1 MELQTVKDN
10 FSKRAEKTNFKIL
23 SFDLIT
29 VVQAVNWFCL
39 FAFFEEVKRV
49 SKPETIVAFSGYNMV
64 KISQEV
70 ENVINHFYHNIIG
83 QYWSAERKLVDE
95 SYQSL
100 FFPFNEIFVP
110 SFKIKPDCSLNKILV
125 YILSW
130 SAVAK
135 YSKINGR
142 RRLHLIEK
150 VLIAAFGNIPLKPVS
165 FNIFVRLGKIN

>member
-64 KISQEV
+64 KICLLYTSD
-70 ENVINHFYHNIIG
+70 
-83 QYWSAERKLVDE
+83 AADE
-95 SYQSL
+95 
-100 FFPFNEIFVP
+100 
-110 SFKIKPDCSLNKILV
+110 
-125 YILSW
+125 
-130 SAVAK
+130 
-135 YSKINGR
+135 
-142 RRLHLIEK
+142 
-150 VLIAAFGNIPLKPVS
+150 
-165 FNIFVRLGKIN
+165 